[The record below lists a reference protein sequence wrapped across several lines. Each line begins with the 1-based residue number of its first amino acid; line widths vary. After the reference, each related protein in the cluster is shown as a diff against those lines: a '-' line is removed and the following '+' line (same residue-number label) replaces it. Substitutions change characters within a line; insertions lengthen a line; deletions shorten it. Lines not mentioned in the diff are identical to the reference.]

1 MNILSK
7 IQKKWVYGLVA
18 IVAIAGIWFFFF
30 RNQTSNGQTLV
41 AHAGDFV
48 QQVSV
53 SGTVVPV
60 ENLDLSFSQTD
71 QVKRVNVKVGDSV
84 HVGDLLASQDVSQL
98 AAQLAEMQAGIDL
111 QTAKLNQSLAG
122 ALPQD
127 IQVSQDAVTAAQQDV
142 TNAYQNALVSLNGAY
157 TATYNAYAEV
167 VYIQNTYFTQ
177 SDQQS
182 LKVQDSRTSISN
194 ALTDIKNYLDG
205 AKIDQSHTATDAA
218 VSVVVGDLNTVY
230 TALVDVRDQCDQGI
244 YYARVSTADKS
255 ALDTQKANINTA
267 LATLVSSQHDISSK
281 TVALQKSQSQL
292 DATKAGPRDTDIAVF
307 KAQIAQAQASAQN
320 IRAQIYNRQI
330 VAPFAGVVTQV
341 NAKVGSVL
349 GPTTPAV
356 SLMSSGAF
364 QLESYVPEIY
374 VALVKIGDE
383 AAVTFDA
390 YGSRQFEAKVISIDP
405 GQTVKDGVA
414 TYKTTLVLGNTDAN
428 IKTGMSSNI
437 VITTEKKSNV
447 ISVPQ
452 GVVTIKNGQAFVN
465 VEKGKETV
473 MQPVVTGEFSSSG
486 SVEIVSGLHEG
497 DVVIVK

>member
-218 VSVVVGDLNTVY
+218 VSVVVGDLN
-230 TALVDVRDQCDQGI
+230 
-244 YYARVSTADKS
+244 
-255 ALDTQKANINTA
+255 
-267 LATLVSSQHDISSK
+267 
-281 TVALQKSQSQL
+281 
-292 DATKAGPRDTDIAVF
+292 
-307 KAQIAQAQASAQN
+307 
-320 IRAQIYNRQI
+320 
-330 VAPFAGVVTQV
+330 
-341 NAKVGSVL
+341 
-349 GPTTPAV
+349 
-356 SLMSSGAF
+356 
-364 QLESYVPEIY
+364 
-374 VALVKIGDE
+374 
-383 AAVTFDA
+383 
-390 YGSRQFEAKVISIDP
+390 
-405 GQTVKDGVA
+405 
-414 TYKTTLVLGNTDAN
+414 
-428 IKTGMSSNI
+428 
-437 VITTEKKSNV
+437 
-447 ISVPQ
+447 
-452 GVVTIKNGQAFVN
+452 
-465 VEKGKETV
+465 
-473 MQPVVTGEFSSSG
+473 
-486 SVEIVSGLHEG
+486 
-497 DVVIVK
+497 